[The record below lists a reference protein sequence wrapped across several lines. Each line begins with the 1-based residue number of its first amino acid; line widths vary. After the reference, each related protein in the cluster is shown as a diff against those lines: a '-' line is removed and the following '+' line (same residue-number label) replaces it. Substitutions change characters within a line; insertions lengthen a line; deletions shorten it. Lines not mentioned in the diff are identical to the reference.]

1 MAHII
6 EQANIDYSVQGLR
19 GGEPHNKKN
28 VGNVTLQLDRNVTIQ
43 AEAFKAN
50 EDKQTRERR
59 DQTLLTIKK
68 GEKVIFSD
76 TPLMLCDIMAEY
88 YGIKPTDQ

>member
-28 VGNVTLQLDRNVTIQ
+28 VGNVTLQLDNKVTIQ
-43 AEAFKAN
+43 AEAFNTN

-68 GEKVIFSD
+68 GENVIFSD
-76 TPLMLCDIMAEY
+76 TPSLLCDIMREY
-88 YGIKPTDQ
+88 YGVEPTDQ

>member
-28 VGNVTLQLDRNVTIQ
+28 VGNVTLQLDNKVTIQ
-43 AEAFKAN
+43 AEAFNAN
-50 EDKQTRERR
+50 SETQTRERR
-59 DQTLLTIKK
+59 DQTLLTIKQGK
-68 GEKVIFSD
+68 D
-76 TPLMLCDIMAEY
+76 TCFCGTPSLLCDIMREY
-88 YGIKPTDQ
+88 YGVEPTDQ

>member
-28 VGNVTLQLDRNVTIQ
+28 VGNVTLQLDNKVTIQ

-50 EDKQTRERR
+50 SETQTRERR
-59 DQTLLTIKK
+59 DQTLLTIKQGK
-68 GEKVIFSD
+68 D
-76 TPLMLCDIMAEY
+76 TCFCGTPSLLCDIMREY
-88 YGIKPTDQ
+88 YGVEPTDQ

>member
-28 VGNVTLQLDRNVTIQ
+28 IGNVTLQLDKKVTIQ
-43 AEAFKAN
+43 AEAFRQMKIN
-50 EDKQTRERR
+50 KRVKDVT
-59 DQTLLTIKK
+59 
-68 GEKVIFSD
+68 
-76 TPLMLCDIMAEY
+76 
-88 YGIKPTDQ
+88 KPY